1 MQPARKPTRSFQDLV
16 EIVEILR
23 KECPWDR
30 EQSHES
36 LKDLMVE
43 EIYEAIDAIDQKNFP
58 ELKKELGDL
67 LLHVVFHAVMA
78 DETQSFNMGDVIW
91 GIQEKLIR
99 RHPHVFEQVKVSG
112 TEEVL
117 KNWEQIKMKEGGRK
131 SVLEGVPNQ
140 LPGLLR
146 AQRMQEKASGVGF
159 DWGNFEDCW
168 VKVEEELNEFKETIK
183 SQNKEERAKEFGD
196 LIFAMVNAAR
206 HLDINS
212 EDALRLTNNK
222 FKSRFQYIEQR
233 VSEQGKQ
240 MKELNLQQ
248 LDLFWDEAKALEKAG
263 KLNH

>member
-1 MQPARKPTRSFQDLV
+1 MLPSRTPSKSFSDLV
-16 EIVEILR
+16 EIVQILR

-43 EIYEAIDAIDQKNFP
+43 ELYEAIEAIDKKDFN

-78 DETQSFNMGDVIW
+78 NEESHFAMEDVIW
-91 GIQEKLIR
+91 SIQEKLIR
-99 RHPHVFEQVKVSG
+99 RHPHVFEALKVSG
-112 TEEVL
+112 TAEVL

-168 VKVEEELNEFKETIK
+168 LKVEEELGEFKETIQGK
-183 SQNKEERAKEFGD
+183 SQDERNKEFGD
-196 LIFAMVNAAR
+196 LIFAIVNSGR
-206 HLDINS
+206 HLNINA

-222 FKSRFQYIEQR
+222 FKARFEHIEKR
-233 VSEQGKQ
+233 VSEQGKH
-240 MKELNLQQ
+240 MKDYNLQQ
-248 LDLFWDEAKALEKAG
+248 LDLFWDEAKALEKQNA
-263 KLNH
+263 L